1 MRNFLD
7 ALLGRTQPV
16 KSQLEKLFAMSTAYV
31 TLTVDLR
38 EQPTG
43 RAGICFRPVASSQF
57 TSLQDELSD
66 LLKVSGKESG
76 TTIQTT
82 TDPYGFQWV
91 VFEDQ
96 EFENLVA
103 TVHLVSLTLQDG
115 GFGERLLAAV
125 FRFDGTDGPGGAGE
139 GNHPINWIY
148 NYKRGS
154 FYPFVPSGE
163 RRRDNAAELR
173 LAAVM
178 DRELPMEKDFERWY
192 PLWGIP
198 I

>member
-1 MRNFLD
+1 LRHFFD
-7 ALLGRTQPV
+7 SLLGRTQPV
-16 KSQLEKLFAMSTAYV
+16 KSQLDKLFAMSTAYV
-31 TLTVDLR
+31 TLTVDMS
-38 EQPTG
+38 QKAAG
-43 RAGICFRPVASSQF
+43 RAGLCFRPVTSSQF
-57 TSLQDELSD
+57 ATLETDLND

-76 TTIQTT
+76 TTICTT

-91 VFEDQ
+91 VLEDA

-115 GFGERLLAAV
+115 GFGEQLLAAV
-125 FRFDGTDGPGGAGE
+125 FKFEGAE
-139 GNHPINWIY
+139 RPAYWIY

-163 RRRDNAAELR
+163 RRRDNATELR

-178 DRELPMEKDFERWY
+178 DRELPVEKDFERWY

-198 I
+198 V